1 MDLMM
6 KSLDEY
12 LDEHAGTRV
21 NGKVASIETATR
33 HGEALRAAARRLHA
47 LGYKLTD
54 IKNLGDRHAQALCDD
69 WHERKLAPKTIAGYL
84 SHLKIFA
91 ERIGKKGLVK
101 DVYHYLPN
109 VPREKLRVGTV
120 AKNSKSWHEAGI
132 DVPAKIMEAYGLDER
147 FGVMLSMQVAFGL
160 RRKEVLMLKPW
171 VVDRGDRLALT
182 ETKNGRP
189 RNAYID
195 APEQRWAIDQ
205 AKKITKGKND
215 TLGWKE
221 RKDNRVMK
229 GKVASQ
235 ASYIY
240 SKNHYNYLMQ
250 KLGIT
255 KEAAD
260 CTGHGLRAQF
270 AENAALLRGLV
281 PPTLGGTGGQ
291 MEVGER
297 DTIRLQLSESLG
309 HSRLSISGA
318 YWGSFGRNKTPD
330 APDLVKGD
338 IEAGLN
344 SISVDDLK
352 PISIE
357 RNADC
362 ACLSAELTAIGV
374 YTDPRKIQ
382 HLWEDHSRRNAVEW
396 VSLSPKSNLAALK
409 VAATTVLKGLAP

>member
-6 KSLDEY
+6 KSLDAY

-21 NGKVASIETATR
+21 NGNVASIETATR
-33 HGEALRAAARRLHA
+33 HGEALRAAGRRLHA

-54 IKNLGDRHAQALCDD
+54 FKNFGARHAQALCDD
-69 WHERKLAPKTIAGYL
+69 WHARKLAPKTIAGYL
-84 SHLKIFA
+84 SHLKIFT
-91 ERIGKKGLVK
+91 ERIGKNGLVK

-109 VPREKLRVGTV
+109 VPKEQLRVGTA

-171 VVDRGDRLALT
+171 VVDKGDWLALT
-182 ETKNGRP
+182 ETKNGRH
-189 RNAYID
+189 RNVFID
-195 APEQRWAIDQ
+195 VPEQRWAIDQ
-205 AKKITKGKND
+205 AKAITKGKND

-221 RKDNRVMK
+221 RQDGRVMK
-229 GKVASQ
+229 GKIASQ
-235 ASYIY
+235 ATYIY

-255 KEAAD
+255 KEMAD

-270 AENAALLRGLV
+270 SENSALLRGLV

-291 MEVGER
+291 MDVGDR
-297 DTIRLQLSESLG
+297 DVIRLQASESLG
-309 HSRLSISGA
+309 HSRLSVTGA

-330 APDLVKGD
+330 APDTVKLE
-338 IEAGLN
+338 IEAGLG
-344 SISVDDLK
+344 IILPDELK
-352 PISIE
+352 PISLK
-357 RNADC
+357 RNVDC

-374 YTDPRKIQ
+374 YADPRKIQ
-382 HLWEDHSRRNAVEW
+382 YLWEDHSRRNAVEW

-409 VAATTVLKGLAP
+409 AAASSIIRANTR